1 MLYDDM
7 GRVDGMTATAV
18 YDIWSVDV
26 IETPNYPT
34 LTNKGRHFKPQAS
47 YQAPTYGGGDTLN
60 PNQTT

>member
-34 LTNKGRHFKPQAS
+34 STNKGRHFKP
-47 YQAPTYGGGDTLN
+47 
-60 PNQTT
+60 